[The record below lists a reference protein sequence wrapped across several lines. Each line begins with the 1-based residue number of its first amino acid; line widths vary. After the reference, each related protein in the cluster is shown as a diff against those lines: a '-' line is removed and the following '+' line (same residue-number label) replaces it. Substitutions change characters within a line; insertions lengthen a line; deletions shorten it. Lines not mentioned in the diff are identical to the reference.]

1 MYRAETEQERV
12 AKLNACLSK
21 VLNAMKPPEKIT
33 VSEWADK
40 NRRLSSDA
48 SAEVGK
54 WRTSRTPYMKE
65 ILDCFNDPR
74 IEHIVIVAASQVG
87 KSEAINNMIGYCI
100 TEDPGP
106 ILLVEPTTDDAK
118 AYSKER
124 IAPMIRETKCLRK
137 AIAPPKSRDS
147 SNTVLQKAFIGG
159 MLTLTGSTEAHALCS
174 RPIRYLFGDERDR
187 WAASA
192 GSEGNPWELAT
203 ARTTTFYNRKMVE
216 VSTPTI
222 KGASNIASA
231 FETGTK
237 ERWKSQC
244 RHCGMYSEVQFEDIR
259 FDYDTVGTDENDE
272 KIFDIKEIFYTCP
285 LCGGIS
291 TEHEVKKQP
300 AKWVAEAP
308 KAARLHKTRSF
319 WLTAWVSPW
328 ATWKE
333 IILQYLQAIGDSEKM
348 QVVFNTKFGK
358 LWENRGNM
366 ASEDDVMA
374 RREEYA
380 AELPDG
386 VLVLTCG
393 VDTQDNRLEYEVVGY
408 GHFGEKWGIKKGIIM
423 GRPDTNEVWERLDDV
438 INHKYKFADGVSL
451 GISLTFVDE
460 GGHFTQEVRL
470 RCLERFHKNVFA
482 IKGAAGTGN
491 RDIPYTS
498 PPKRQNIV
506 INDEKSNAKKIIP
519 TWVYEIGVNAG
530 KQKIFDDLKVQTPG
544 ARYCHF
550 PKRDDYGKAYFKSLM
565 SEHLVYDKKKKRNPW
580 QWEKIPGHERNEGLD
595 CRNYANAAY
604 ESLDPDLDA
613 IENRLRNIRAGK
625 VTEKKKK
632 PRKTAVKRKNS
643 GFNDW

>member
-1 MYRAETEQERV
+1 MYRAETEQERA

-40 NRRLSSDA
+40 NRRLSSEA

-54 WRTSRTPYMKE
+54 WRTSRTPYMLD
-65 ILDCFNDPR
+65 ILNSFNDPKV
-74 IEHIVIVAASQVG
+74 EHIVVVAASQVG

-100 TEDPGP
+100 TQDPGP
-106 ILLVEPTTDDAK
+106 ILLVEPTVDDAK

-137 AIAPPKSRDS
+137 AVAAPKSRDS
-147 SNTVLQKAFIGG
+147 SNTVLQKAFLGG

-187 WAASA
+187 WALSA

-222 KGASNIASA
+222 KDASNIAAA

-237 ERWKSQC
+237 ERWMSEC
-244 RHCGMYSEVQFEDIR
+244 RHCGEYSEVTFDQIR
-259 FDYDTVGTDENDE
+259 FPHNELGTDEKGQKVFE
-272 KIFDIKEIFYTCP
+272 IEEIFYVCP
-285 LCGGIS
+285 KCGGIS
-291 TEHEVKKQP
+291 TEFEVKKQP
-300 AKWVAEAP
+300 AKWVAEVPEAL
-308 KAARLHKTRSF
+308 KLQKTRSF
-319 WLTAWVSPW
+319 WLNAWTSPW
-328 ATWKE
+328 ADWYR
-333 IILQYLQAIGDSEKM
+333 ICIQYLQAQGDNAKL
-348 QVVFNTKFGK
+348 QAVWNTKFGW
-358 LWENRGNM
+358 LWENRGDL
-366 ASEDDVMA
+366 ASEDDIMA

-386 VLVLTCG
+386 VLALTCG

-423 GRPDTNEVWERLDDV
+423 GRPDTDEVWERLDDV
-438 INHKYKFADGVSL
+438 IDHKYTFADGVSL
-451 GISLTFVDE
+451 KISLTFVDE
-460 GGHFTQEVRL
+460 GGHFTKEVRL

-482 IKGAAGTGN
+482 IKGAAGN

-506 INDEKSNAKKIIP
+506 IGDEKNTKRLIP

-565 SEHLVYDKKKKRNPW
+565 SEHLVYDKKKKTNPW

-595 CRNYANAAY
+595 CRNYANAAF
-604 ESLDPDLDA
+604 EVVDPDLDA
-613 IENRLRNIRAGK
+613 MENRLRNIRAGK
-625 VTEKKKK
+625 VPEKKKRKK
-632 PRKTAVKRKNS
+632 PPARRRDN